1 MGNVEASNRRHRWRY
16 TLWAPF
22 YDRLVASFDHMRQR
36 SLTLA
41 AIESGERVLI
51 VGAGTGLDLAYL
63 PSGCHVTA
71 IDLTPSMLGRLRERA
86 RRLGVEVGVHVMD
99 GHALEF
105 PDASFDVAVLHL
117 ILAVIPDP
125 SQCLKEVERVLRPGG
140 RVVVMDKFL
149 SDERPTPLLLRLL
162 NPFARFF
169 GTDATR
175 RLGPIVF
182 ETGLRV
188 LYEEPLGL
196 RGYFKTALLEKRQN
210 V

>member
-1 MGNVEASNRRHRWRY
+1 MGNVEASNRRHRLRY

-41 AIESGERVLI
+41 AIEAGERVLI

-71 IDLTPSMLGRLRERA
+71 IDLTPSMLERLRERA
-86 RRLGVEVGVHVMD
+86 RRLGVEVDVHVMD

-105 PDASFDVAVLHL
+105 PDASFDIAVLHL
-117 ILAVIPDP
+117 ILAVIPAP

-140 RVVVMDKFL
+140 RAVVMDKFL
-149 SDERPTPLLLRLL
+149 SDERPTPFLLRLL

-169 GTDATR
+169 GTDGTR
-175 RLGPIVF
+175 RLGPIVS

-196 RGYFKTALLEKRQN
+196 QGYFKTALLEKSQS